1 MYKTTEEKTYLRD
14 YLMSIRLH
22 HWPKNLLVFLPA
34 LTGHLITI
42 DNFRLLSMLFISLS
56 LVASGLYLMD
66 DLVDIE
72 NDKNH
77 PTKKYRAIARGSLSP
92 MAAKIISLLLV
103 TIGLISSFM
112 VFFEAGLLILLYILL
127 VCFYSLYLKKFPFF
141 EAFLLTTVYLLRI
154 YIGVLVIGTEI
165 SEWMLIFSFFFFFFL
180 VLEKR
185 YTELSLYL
193 ESSQK
198 DPTGRGYEIKDL
210 NLIQSLAAS
219 SALVS
224 LLVFGLYISSPK
236 VQALYS
242 TPVYLWGIVL
252 LGFAWVLNMIVLS
265 NKGKMQDDPIVFAF
279 TNKTSLGIFLFSLI
293 LVLFSI

>member
-1 MYKTTEEKTYLRD
+1 M
-14 YLMSIRLH
+14 
-22 HWPKNLLVFLPA
+22 
-34 LTGHLITI
+34 
-42 DNFRLLSMLFISLS
+42 
-56 LVASGLYLMD
+56 
-66 DLVDIE
+66 
-72 NDKNH
+72 
-77 PTKKYRAIARGSLSP
+77 
-92 MAAKIISLLLV
+92 
-103 TIGLISSFM
+103 
-112 VFFEAGLLILLYILL
+112 
-127 VCFYSLYLKKFPFF
+127 
-141 EAFLLTTVYLLRI
+141 
-154 YIGVLVIGTEI
+154 
-165 SEWMLIFSFFFFFFL
+165 
-180 VLEKR
+180 EKR

>member
-1 MYKTTEEKTYLRD
+1 MNKTTEEKTYLRD

-56 LVASGLYLMD
+56 LVASGLYLMN

-112 VFFEAGLLILLYILL
+112 VFFEAGLLILLYIL
-127 VCFYSLYLKKFPFF
+127 FKSK
-141 EAFLLTTVYLLRI
+141 
-154 YIGVLVIGTEI
+154 
-165 SEWMLIFSFFFFFFL
+165 
-180 VLEKR
+180 
-185 YTELSLYL
+185 
-193 ESSQK
+193 
-198 DPTGRGYEIKDL
+198 
-210 NLIQSLAAS
+210 
-219 SALVS
+219 
-224 LLVFGLYISSPK
+224 
-236 VQALYS
+236 
-242 TPVYLWGIVL
+242 
-252 LGFAWVLNMIVLS
+252 
-265 NKGKMQDDPIVFAF
+265 
-279 TNKTSLGIFLFSLI
+279 
-293 LVLFSI
+293 